1 VIHPPVRPWSRA
13 ALDLV
18 REVEGGASARG
29 GVRWRVDWVSPG
41 HDDIP
46 SRGAQA
52 IRLEVRHIMSVPHT
66 SRESNDQVPSYAGTD
81 DGVDTLTPPAP
92 TPPAPPDPEVSSPVR
107 VTRTRTG
114 AAWVALVAAALLA
127 VLLIIFL
134 AQNTRSTEVSFL
146 WMTATTPLSLAL
158 LIAAVG
164 SVLLTLMLGT
174 ARITQLRRRIRKQRN

>member
-1 VIHPPVRPWSRA
+1 
-13 ALDLV
+13 
-18 REVEGGASARG
+18 
-29 GVRWRVDWVSPG
+29 
-41 HDDIP
+41 
-46 SRGAQA
+46 
-52 IRLEVRHIMSVPHT
+52 MSVPRT
-66 SRESNDQVPSYAGTD
+66 SRDSNDQVPSYTPTD
-81 DGVDTLTPPAP
+81 DGVDTLS
-92 TPPAPPDPEVSSPVR
+92 PPDPPTPQVSSPVR

-146 WMTATTPLSLAL
+146 WMTATTPLALAL